1 MVVDGGGGRWLWV
14 VVVGGSGW
22 QWLVVVV
29 VVVML
34 YQLRGKT
41 LYMYLSKNK
50 FGLSSPKFRSNQVEQ
65 S

>member
-1 MVVDGGGGRWLWV
+1 MVVDGGGVRWLWV

-34 YQLRGKT
+34 YQLKLCVAEVVLG
-41 LYMYLSKNK
+41 LYSMTR
-50 FGLSSPKFRSNQVEQ
+50 KFRCWRKN
-65 S
+65 